1 MARFAA
7 LRLVPLHANG
17 RYDQLI
23 LEYSAKSARDTR
35 FSLKSNVFLNLAKH
49 EEAARECEGIAAH
62 TLQLHCDR
70 LVGLDRLTQSASLE
84 TADPEQLPSLDS
96 QLLNRI
102 VSSTITSHVAHTP
115 LDFRDGVELRRA
127 VGAVDLASRPICLL
141 TNGHVSLSSCAFV
154 GELWHAT
161 SGRCMTLRSTEP
173 VVQLGVAT
181 MLHGKRGK
189 DDVRYD
195 RHGAVSIALLRCPPT
210 LTQDVD
216 AVDAPPTDLE
226 HKCAALVELRAGV
239 EYRQRTE
246 LRFCAR

>member
-1 MARFAA
+1 M
-7 LRLVPLHANG
+7 
-17 RYDQLI
+17 I
-23 LEYSAKSARDTR
+23 LEYSAKSARDIR

-115 LDFRDGVELRRA
+115 LDFRDGVELRHA
-127 VGAVDLASRPICLL
+127 LGSVDFSSRPICLL
-141 TNGHVSLSSCAFV
+141 ASGHISFSSCTFV
-154 GELWHAT
+154 GELWHAS
-161 SGRCMTLRSTEP
+161 SGRCMTVRSTEP
-173 VVQLGVAT
+173 VVQLGIAAL
-181 MLHGKRGK
+181 LHSIRGK

-195 RHGAVSIALLRCPPT
+195 RHGAVSIALVRSPPT
-210 LTQDVD
+210 LTHDIGAID
-216 AVDAPPTDLE
+216 TLPADLQRE
-226 HKCAALVELRAGV
+226 CTSLIELRAG
-239 EYRQRTE
+239 EKYSQRTE
-246 LRFCAR
+246 LCFCPR

>member
-1 MARFAA
+1 
-7 LRLVPLHANG
+7 VPLYAAG

-35 FSLKSNVFLNLAKH
+35 FSLQSNVFLNLAKH
-49 EEAARECEGIAAH
+49 EEAAKQCEGVGAH

-70 LVGLDRLTQSASLE
+70 IVGFDQCTPSVNTD
-84 TADPEQLPSLDS
+84 TADADQPQSCTSE
-96 QLLNRI
+96 LLNGI
-102 VSSTITSHVAHTP
+102 GSSTITSHVAHTP
-115 LDFRDGVELRRA
+115 LDFRDGAELRRA
-127 VGAVDLASRPICLL
+127 VGAVDFASRPFVCLL

-173 VVQLGVAT
+173 VVQLGIAS

-195 RHGAVSIALLRCPPT
+195 RHGAVSIALLRSPPT

-226 HKCAALVELRAGV
+226 RKCAALVELRAGV